1 MPFAGCCAMNSY
13 KINDCVIYGRSGV
26 CRIEDIESRSFDGR
40 SGDYYVLKPLGNKN
54 ATVYV
59 PCDNEKLTKLMRPPL
74 SKAEIDELLS
84 GVGEYRTEWIDDKK
98 ERPIYF
104 KNIIGGGD
112 IKQILSLMRCIYLK
126 KQELIAK
133 NKSLPIADERLLSDT
148 EKLIN
153 EEFAYALGIDCSE
166 VSEYISQKVES

>member
-1 MPFAGCCAMNSY
+1 MNSF

-26 CRIEDIESRSFDGR
+26 CRIDDIEQRSFDGK
-40 SGDYYVLKPLGNKN
+40 SGSYYVLKPIGNRN
-54 ATVYV
+54 ATIYV
-59 PCDNEKLTKLMRPPL
+59 PCDNEKLAKLMRRPL
-74 SKAEIDELLS
+74 SKSEIDELLS
-84 GVGEYRTEWIDDKK
+84 GVGEYHTEWIDDKK

-104 KNIIGGGD
+104 KNIIGGGN

-153 EEFAYALGIDCSE
+153 EEFAYSLGIDCSK
-166 VSEYISQKVES
+166 VSEYISEKVNS